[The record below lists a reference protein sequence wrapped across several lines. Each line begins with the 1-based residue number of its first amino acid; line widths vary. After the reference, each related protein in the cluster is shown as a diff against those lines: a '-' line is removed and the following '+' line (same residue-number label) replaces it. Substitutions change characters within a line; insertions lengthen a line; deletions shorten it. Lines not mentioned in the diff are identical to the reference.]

1 MTKTNKKQNSKDR
14 RIAIASIIVAGM
26 IVAGSTFA
34 WFTSKDEVTNRLTAH
49 ADYGVSIVEDF
60 TPPED
65 WTPGQE
71 INKDVSAVN
80 TGNVD
85 AFVRLG
91 LLYDAKLT
99 VPTTFTAAID
109 SNATEL
115 PTESGLTAVELN
127 TTADDGSEQTGTANA
142 VGAKANE
149 VSTLQAGATLVWT
162 PAGAVKPTDA
172 QNVNADDTDNYG
184 VAPADDYVPDKGAGL
199 YLFRRTDKTTDE
211 IKYSGYF
218 FDGTKYY
225 ALETEPDT
233 VFIAGTVVEADGVVT
248 SVSGVKLAATKEVT
262 IANNVDSPLFT
273 VDWIVD
279 NTKATTDTGNS
290 VDAGAETAKY
300 LRLTYAGEKNA
311 AAETLDDLVIDVK
324 LAANWSTNWTFKKVD
339 TTSPSLNGTNDT
351 GYFYLNSVVKAGK
364 QTPMLIDS
372 VTLNKDVT
380 QEAYKDLT
388 FDLSVVLDSIQ
399 ITPDEAKTADSY
411 VAGVNGAGWGATA
424 SYTKDTEA
432 VSWT

>member
-199 YLFRRTDKTTDE
+199 YLFRRTDKTTNE
-211 IKYSGYF
+211 FKYSGYF

-233 VFIAGTVVEADGVVT
+233 VFIAGTVVEDAGVVT

-262 IANNVDSPLFT
+262 IANTGSDPAFNIAWKNGNGENVAAGD
-273 VDWIVD
+273 
-279 NTKATTDTGNS
+279 TTAKQITLSYIGADGVWSDGSGNS
-290 VDAGAETAKY
+290 
-300 LRLTYAGEKNA
+300 
-311 AAETLDDLVIDVK
+311 LDDLVIDIK
-324 LAANWSTNWTFKKVD
+324 LDNDWATNWTFKKVD
-339 TTSPSLNGTNDT
+339 TTTPSLDGINDT
-351 GYFYLNSVVKAGK
+351 GYFFYKKILPAGK
-364 QTPMLIDS
+364 QTEKLVDS

-380 QEAYKDLT
+380 QYAYKDLT
-388 FDLSVVLDSIQ
+388 FDLSAVLDSVQ
-399 ITPDEAKTADSY
+399 VDKAEDGTY
-411 VAGVNGAGWGATA
+411 
-424 SYTKDTEA
+424 KDTTVKTWLGSASVDESTGVPTWA
-432 VSWT
+432 

>member
-60 TPPED
+60 TPPEY
-65 WTPGQE
+65 WTPGQK

-85 AFVRLG
+85 AYVRLG

-99 VPTTFTAAID
+99 VPTTFTNAIH
-109 SNATEL
+109 SNDTTL
-115 PTESGLTAVELN
+115 PTENGLTAVELN
-127 TTADDGSEQTGTANA
+127 TTANNGSNQTETANA

-211 IKYSGYF
+211 FKYSGYF

-233 VFIAGTVVEADGVVT
+233 VFIAGTVVEDAGVVT

-262 IANNVDSPLFT
+262 IANTGSDPAFNIAWKNGNGENVAAGD
-273 VDWIVD
+273 
-279 NTKATTDTGNS
+279 TTAKQITLSYIGADGVWSDGSGNS
-290 VDAGAETAKY
+290 
-300 LRLTYAGEKNA
+300 
-311 AAETLDDLVIDVK
+311 LDDLVIDIK
-324 LAANWSTNWTFKKVD
+324 LDNDWATNWTFKKVD
-339 TTSPSLNGTNDT
+339 TTTPSLDGINDT
-351 GYFYLNSVVKAGK
+351 GYFFYKKILPAGK
-364 QTPMLIDS
+364 QTEKLVDS

-380 QEAYKDLT
+380 QYAYKDLT
-388 FDLSVVLDSIQ
+388 FDLSAVLDSVQ
-399 ITPDEAKTADSY
+399 VDKAEDGTY
-411 VAGVNGAGWGATA
+411 
-424 SYTKDTEA
+424 KDTTVKTWLGSASVDESTGVPTWA
-432 VSWT
+432 